1 VSVEL
6 TSTANPRV
14 RELVALRT
22 RRGRRAGGVTIV
34 EGRDE
39 LGLAL
44 DAGSRP
50 LSLFHCPELTDD
62 PALVSRVA
70 GLGADVFRV
79 SRRVFERVAYRESP
93 DGFLAV
99 IPAVAEDLHRL
110 RLPDNPLLLVCEAVE
125 KPGNLGAMLRTAD
138 AAGLDAVIAADP
150 LADWGNPNIVRASK
164 GTLFSVPV
172 AAAPA
177 DETLAFLRE
186 RSIAVVVTTPD
197 TETVYTGVD
206 YRGPVAIVVG
216 TEKHGVT
223 SRWLERADHRVRIP
237 MRGRID
243 SLNVATS
250 AALVVYEA
258 LRQRTD
264 GFTG

>member
-1 VSVEL
+1 M
-6 TSTANPRV
+6 
-14 RELVALRT
+14 
-22 RRGRRAGGVTIV
+22 TIV

-44 DAGSRP
+44 DAGTRP
-50 LSLFHCPELTDD
+50 LSLFHCPELGDD
-62 PALVSRVA
+62 PALVARVA
-70 GLGADVFRV
+70 ALGADTFRM
-79 SRRVFERVAYRESP
+79 SRRVFERVAYRQSP

-99 IPAVAEDLHRL
+99 IPAVETGLDRL
-110 RLPDNPLLLVCEAVE
+110 RLPANPLVLVCEAVE

-150 LADWGNPNIVRASK
+150 VADWGNPNIVRASK

-172 AAAPA
+172 AEASA
-177 DETLAFLRE
+177 DRTLAFLRAH
-186 RSIAVVVTTPD
+186 SIAVVVTTPD
-197 TETVYTGVD
+197 TQTVYSAVD
-206 YRGPVAIVVG
+206 YRSPTAIVVG
-216 TEKHGVT
+216 TENTGVT
-223 SRWLERADHRVRIP
+223 ARWLDEADQLVRIP

-258 LRQRTD
+258 LRQRT
-264 GFTG
+264 GNFTT